1 MNSTAQRDFLAAM
14 LKLYKE
20 GEAIDVNLVC
30 QGIEKPV
37 HSAVLVARSPAFFGT
52 KLKRWCDGKREIVLD
67 ECDPEVLDIVLDYMY
82 GVDIPNLDCLKLGK
96 VLDIS
101 EMFLMADL
109 KAEVENLAIKM
120 LNRANVKELCGNAD
134 KFSCPNLLE
143 ACVQLM
149 VKEGLSLDKE
159 EAAQMPDATVACLEA
174 FKAELDK
181 RKDKLGRQEEELA
194 EMKTE
199 INHLKSLV
207 LRGEMHIF
215 VKTLTGKTI
224 ALDVKP
230 TDIIETVKFKIEIQ
244 EGIPVD
250 QQRLIFSSRQLENGK
265 TLSEYNI
272 QRDSTLYVVLRLRGF

>member
-181 RKDKLGRQEEELA
+181 RKDQLKRQGEELA
-194 EMKTE
+194 EMKRL
-199 INHLKSLV
+199 I
-207 LRGEMHIF
+207 LREEMQIF
-215 VKTLTGKTI
+215 VTVFTGFTRNTITLE
-224 ALDVKP
+224 VKP
-230 TDIIETVKFKIEIQ
+230 TDTIMNVKDKIEIK
-244 EGIPVD
+244 EGIPTGR
-250 QQRLIFSSRQLENGK
+250 QRLIFSGKQLQDGVA
-265 TLSEYNI
+265 LSDYNI
-272 QRDSTLYVVLRLRGF
+272 QRDSSLQLILRNL

>member
-181 RKDKLGRQEEELA
+181 RKDQLKRQGEELA
-194 EMKTE
+194 EMKRL
-199 INHLKSLV
+199 I
-207 LRGEMHIF
+207 LRGEMQIIVRVF
-215 VKTLTGKTI
+215 TGFPSRPTQTITLE
-224 ALDVKP
+224 VKP
-230 TDIIETVKFKIEIQ
+230 TDTILNVKDKIEIK
-244 EGIPVD
+244 EGIPTG
-250 QQRLIFSSRQLENGK
+250 QQTLIFNGTQLQDGMA
-265 TLSEYNI
+265 LSDYNI
-272 QRDSTLYVVLRLRGF
+272 QRDSTLQLILRNL

>member
-1 MNSTAQRDFLAAM
+1 MNSTAQKDFLAAM

-20 GEAIDVNLVC
+20 GEAIDANIVC

-109 KAEVENLAIKM
+109 KAEVENLAIKL

-149 VKEGLSLDKE
+149 VKEGVSLDKE

-181 RKDKLGRQEEELA
+181 AKDQLKRQGEELA
-194 EMKTE
+194 EMKRL
-199 INHLKSLV
+199 I
-207 LRGEMHIF
+207 LRGEMQIIVRVF
-215 VKTLTGKTI
+215 TGFPSRPTQTITLE
-224 ALDVKP
+224 VKP
-230 TDIIETVKFKIEIQ
+230 TDTILNVKDKIEIK
-244 EGIPVD
+244 EGIPTG
-250 QQRLIFSSRQLENGK
+250 QQTLIFNGTQLQGGMA
-265 TLSEYNI
+265 LSDYNI
-272 QRDSTLYVVLRLRGF
+272 QRDSTLQLILRNL